1 VSCNQLPEA
10 DRMIADVPAM
20 ENPRAVIL
28 LVEDEGFVREVTSEV
43 LESAGYRVLKT
54 ANAAEARFAFCLGEK
69 VGLLLTDV
77 VMPGQNGYDLARELR
92 AICPSLRII
101 FTSGY
106 ITTKKANSRVMKSA

>member
-10 DRMIADVPAM
+10 DRMMADVPAM
-20 ENPRAVIL
+20 ENPQAVIL
-28 LVEDEGFVREVTSEV
+28 LVEDEGFVREVTGEV

-54 ANAAEARFAFCLGEK
+54 ANAGEARSAFCQGEG
-69 VGLLLTDV
+69 VRLLLTDV
-77 VMPGQNGYDLARELR
+77 VMPGQNGYDLAQELR